1 MSVCLA
7 MLGDMDENN
16 EVATEFF
23 AAYAQALLDRDAE
36 AIAAHYAVPA
46 LIEFP
51 GQRIVVTDAA
61 QSVKFFAG
69 AFAQYEG
76 VTEADAA
83 VEVTAAT
90 GHSIWAD
97 VTWDYHEA
105 ARGERNM
112 YQLVRIEDE
121 WKIAVLTP
129 LGSS

>member
-1 MSVCLA
+1 MSGGLA
-7 MLGDMDENN
+7 ILEGMDENN

-23 AAYAQALLDRDAE
+23 AAYAKALLDRDAE

-61 QSVKFFAG
+61 QTVEFFAG

-76 VTEADAA
+76 VTEADAV
-83 VEVTAAT
+83 VEVVAAT

-97 VTWDYHEA
+97 VSWDYHGA
-105 ARGERNM
+105 ASSERNM

-129 LGSS
+129 LSLN